1 MDSLALILTPLARRH
16 RRAQRRA
23 GAITLVLALACTLTP
38 VAWTLLP
45 LAAAQAWRR
54 RAHAG
59 AFVGILAWIAAGLA
73 IVDLRAAAAYPPLL
87 TGPWITLVAG
97 AMATSAAWATS
108 ARRSAAEL
116 LRAAAL
122 VALAASPWSPLP
134 ALIIALGC
142 FLAAPHVSRP
152 RAANDNDPVCWD
164 DAGGWATATTAI
176 APLSFPARRS
186 ARPAAYD

>member
-1 MDSLALILTPLARRH
+1 MDSFAPTIPTPLAHRH
-16 RRAQRRA
+16 RQAQRRA

-38 VAWTLLP
+38 VAWVLLP

-54 RAHAG
+54 RARAA
-59 AFVGILAWIAAGLA
+59 AFVGVLAWIAAA
-73 IVDLRAAAAYPPLL
+73 PTIVDLRAAAAYPPLL

-97 AMATSAAWATS
+97 VMATSAAWASS
-108 ARRSAAEL
+108 ARRTAAEL

-122 VALAASPWSPLP
+122 LALAASPWSPLP

-142 FLAAPHVSRP
+142 LLAAPHRPRP
-152 RAANDNDPVCWD
+152 RAANDND
-164 DAGGWATATTAI
+164 AGGWAIATTAI